1 MARLK
6 DFYKKTVVPQLKE
19 KFGYKNV
26 MQIPKIEK
34 VVINVGAG
42 EAKDNS
48 KVITSIVED
57 LTAITGQKPVVC
69 TARKSVANF
78 KIREG
83 MKIGAKVTLRSDRMY
98 EFLDRLFNLALPQV
112 RDFRGINPKSFDGRG
127 NYNMGIKEQLIFPEI
142 EYDKIDKIRGM
153 DISISTTAMSDDEAR
168 ELLRLMGA
176 PFAK

>member
-1 MARLK
+1 MARLR
-6 DFYKKTVVPQLKE
+6 DFYKETVRANLQE
-19 KFGYKNV
+19 KFAYKNV

-34 VVINVGAG
+34 IVINVGAG

-48 KVITSIVED
+48 KVITSIIED
-57 LTAITGQKPVVC
+57 LTKITGQRPVVC

-83 MKIGAKVTLRSDRMY
+83 MKIGAKVTLRGDKMY
-98 EFLDRLFNLALPQV
+98 EFLERLFNLALPRV
-112 RDFRGINPKSFDGRG
+112 RDFRGVNPKSFDGKG
-127 NYNMGIKEQLIFPEI
+127 NYNMGVKEQLIFPEI
-142 EYDKIDKIRGM
+142 DYDEIDKIRGM
-153 DISISTTAMSDDEAR
+153 DISISTSAKTDDEAR

>member
-6 DFYKKTVVPQLKE
+6 NFYKETVVPQLKE

-57 LTAITGQKPVVC
+57 LTAITGHKPVVC

>member
-6 DFYKKTVVPQLKE
+6 NFYKETVVPQLKE

-153 DISISTTAMSDDEAR
+153 DISISTTALSDDEAR